1 MASSFWVCP
10 NGLWC
15 DISCMCFM
23 SSKVLLE
30 MLYVK
35 FASNEL
41 LFGVKAHWGLNKG
54 SLRAHWVLSVFMYNV
69 LQKMLSKC
77 VSEWTFSALPK
88 SEGFVPG
95 RSPGPKYR
103 QQVARE
109 QVARQRTRPRPT
121 SPRGAP
127 GAFGPFA
134 FGKRPTS
141 SPQAHPA

>member
-1 MASSFWVCP
+1 
-10 NGLWC
+10 
-15 DISCMCFM
+15 
-23 SSKVLLE
+23 
-30 MLYVK
+30 
-35 FASNEL
+35 
-41 LFGVKAHWGLNKG
+41 
-54 SLRAHWVLSVFMYNV
+54 MYNV

-134 FGKRPTS
+134 TRFAREV
-141 SPQAHPA
+141 AHTLDRRIDRGR

>member
-1 MASSFWVCP
+1 
-10 NGLWC
+10 
-15 DISCMCFM
+15 
-23 SSKVLLE
+23 
-30 MLYVK
+30 
-35 FASNEL
+35 
-41 LFGVKAHWGLNKG
+41 
-54 SLRAHWVLSVFMYNV
+54 MYHV

-141 SPQAHPA
+141 SPQAHAA